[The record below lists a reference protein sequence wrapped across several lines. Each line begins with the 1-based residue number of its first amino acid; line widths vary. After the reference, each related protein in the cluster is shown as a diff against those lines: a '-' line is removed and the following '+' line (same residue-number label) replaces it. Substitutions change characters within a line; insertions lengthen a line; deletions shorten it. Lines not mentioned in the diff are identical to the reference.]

1 MAAVALQDRL
11 VNFLFL
17 FLLGNNM
24 SSLPQQWSA
33 LENDLKRALGSSVRF
48 DTSNRAA
55 YASDASNYR
64 QVPIGVVVPRSVQ
77 DFIKGVEICR
87 RHDAPVLLRGG
98 GTSMCGQT
106 VNVAVVFDISMH
118 CNAILALDTEAGTA
132 IVEPGVVCDTL
143 RDAAEKH
150 GLTFAPDPST
160 HSRCTLG
167 GMIANNSCGP
177 HSVMAGKTLENVEAL
192 EILTYDGE
200 RFWVG
205 PTTEEELEQIIRDG
219 GRKGEIYAQL
229 RALRDRYAEQIRTR
243 FPGIKRRV
251 SGYNLDELLPENG
264 FNVARALVGSEGTCA
279 LTLQAKVRL
288 VKSPS
293 KRVVLV
299 LGYDDIYVAA
309 DAVPEYMPFDPIAIE
324 GLDRQIIRG
333 LQARGLRQKEIAL
346 LPAGDAWVV
355 MEFGADSIAAASEKA
370 QRAANYFRSRPTGPC
385 PSVWLVEDAN
395 LQRRIW
401 SIRETGASAT
411 QLSIDPDVPDPQVGW
426 EDAAVDPARLG
437 DYLRAFQALVDRY
450 GYSTSLF
457 GHFGDGCVHAR
468 ITFDLRSPEG
478 VLKFRNFTRES
489 AQLVVNYG
497 GSLSGEHGDGQA
509 RAEFLPIM
517 FGEELM
523 GALHEFKRIWDPKN
537 LLNPGKLV
545 HPYRV
550 DENLRMGPQYKVINI
565 STRLT
570 FRSPEGD
577 GFQRAV
583 ERCVGTGKCRSLKG
597 GTMCPSYRATRDERF
612 STRGRSRLFWE
623 MLQGDVV
630 KDGWKSEAVK
640 EALDTCL
647 SCKGCKSDC
656 PTHTDVASYKAEFLS
671 HYHETH
677 RRPRQALMMGR
688 IGDWA
693 PLASRFPK
701 LANLMTQTPVL
712 SALAKRIAGVAAER
726 TLPRFAD
733 TPFRRL
739 PASMKDGLAAPS
751 KGKVIFWVDT
761 FCEHFHPEIA
771 SAAVEVLRHA
781 GYDAVLPR
789 TPLCC
794 GRPLYDFGYLDLA
807 KQKLKNILDVV
818 GQDLMEPNTTITAV
832 VGLEP
837 GCMSVFKDELLK
849 MFPDDP
855 RAKKL
860 AASTW
865 LLGDFLVK
873 SGYQPPVYEVDVLVH
888 GHCHQ
893 KSLFGTK
900 GEQLLLEQMG
910 ARAKHLDSG
919 CCGMAGS
926 FGFNP
931 DHIEISKAIGEE
943 VLFPAVRAQSSSTY
957 ILTNGFSCREQIR
970 QGTGREVVHLA
981 ELLQR
986 AHQHAARTQT
996 ADPIVVDL
1004 AVHSN

>member
-1 MAAVALQDRL
+1 MANSIA
-11 VNFLFL
+11 
-17 FLLGNNM
+17 M
-24 SSLPQQWSA
+24 KETTQQWQA
-33 LENDLKRALGSSVRF
+33 LEQELKTHLGSAVRF
-48 DTSNRAA
+48 DVGNRAA

-64 QVPIGVVVPRSVQ
+64 QVPIGVVCPRSIE
-77 DFIKGVEICR
+77 DFAKGIEICR
-87 RHDAPVLLRGG
+87 RHHAPVLLRGG

-106 VNVAVVFDISMH
+106 VNVAVVFDLSMY
-118 CNAILALDTEAGTA
+118 CNAILDLDPRSGTA

-143 RDAAEKH
+143 RDAAEVH

-160 HSRCTLG
+160 HSRCSLG

-192 EILTYDGE
+192 EVMTYDGE

-205 PTTEEELEQIIRDG
+205 PTSETELEEIIRAG
-219 GRKGEIYAQL
+219 GRKGEIYQRL
-229 RALRDRYAEQIRTR
+229 RDLRDRYAELIRTR
-243 FPGIKRRV
+243 FPNIKRRV

-279 LTLQAKVRL
+279 LTLHAKVRL

-299 LGYDDIYVAA
+299 LGYDDIYAAA
-309 DAVPEYMPFDPIAIE
+309 DAVPEYMQFKPIAIE

-333 LQARGLRQKEIAL
+333 LQARGLRQQEIEL

-355 MEFGADSIAAASEKA
+355 MEFGADSIAAASA
-370 QRAANYFRSRPTGPC
+370 QAQQAEAYFRQRPAGPR
-385 PSVWLVEDAN
+385 PSSWLVEDPA

-411 QLSIDPDVPDPQVGW
+411 QLSIDPEIPDPQVGW

-450 GYSTSLF
+450 GYRTSLF

-468 ITFDLRSPEG
+468 ITFNLRTAEG
-478 VLKFRNFTRES
+478 VLKFRNFTRE
-489 AQLVVNYG
+489 AAELVVEYG

-523 GALHEFKRIWDPKN
+523 EAMREFKRIWDPSHA
-537 LLNPGKLV
+537 LNPGKLIDA
-545 HPYRV
+545 YRV
-550 DENLRMGPQYKVINI
+550 DENLRMGPQYKVVSIA
-565 STRLT
+565 TRLEY
-570 FRSPEGD
+570 RSAEGN

-630 KDGWKSEAVK
+630 KDGWNSEAVK

-647 SCKGCKSDC
+647 SCKGCRSDC
-656 PTHTDVASYKAEFLS
+656 PTHTDVAAYKAEFLS
-671 HYHETH
+671 HYYEEH
-677 RRPRQALMMGR
+677 RRPRQALAMGR

-693 PLASRFPK
+693 PLAGRFPRI
-701 LANLMTQTPVL
+701 ANLMTQTRGL
-712 SALAKRIAGVAAER
+712 SAIAKRVAGVAPER
-726 TLPRFAD
+726 DLPKFA
-733 TPFRRL
+733 PVSYRRL
-739 PASMKDGLAAPS
+739 AASTSQAMPVAGRKGL
-751 KGKVIFWVDT
+751 VIFWVDT
-761 FCEHFHPEIA
+761 FCENFHPEIA
-771 SAAVEVLRHA
+771 SAAAELLRLA
-781 GYDAVLPR
+781 GYEPVLPK

-794 GRPLYDFGYLDLA
+794 GRPLYDFGYLDQARERL
-807 KQKLKNILDVV
+807 QQILDVI
-818 GQDLMEPNTTITAV
+818 GDELIDAESDIAGV

-837 GCMSVFKDELLK
+837 GCMSVFRDELLRT
-849 MFPDDP
+849 FPDDP
-855 RAKKL
+855 RAQRL
-860 AASTW
+860 ATNTW
-865 LLGDFLVK
+865 LLGDFLAAK
-873 SGYQPPVYEVDVLVH
+873 DYRPPVFEVDVLVH
-888 GHCHQ
+888 AHCHQ

-900 GEQLLLEQMG
+900 GEQTLLELMG
-910 ARAKHLDSG
+910 ARATFLDSG

-931 DHIEISKAIGEE
+931 DHVEISKAVGEDT
-943 VLFPAVRAQSSSTY
+943 LLPAVRRQAAGTY

-981 ELLQR
+981 ELLLL
-986 AHQHAARTQT
+986 AHEHSHGRSQVEAALPT
-996 ADPIVVDL
+996 ATAKPSEEPAHL
-1004 AVHSN
+1004 AVPKSS